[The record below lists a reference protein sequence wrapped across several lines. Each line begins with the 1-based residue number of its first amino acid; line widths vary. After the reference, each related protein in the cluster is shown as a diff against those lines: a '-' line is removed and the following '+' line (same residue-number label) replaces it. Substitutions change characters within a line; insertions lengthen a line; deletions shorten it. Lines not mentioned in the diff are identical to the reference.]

1 MPKLKRSNAFLI
13 DNNLLT
19 GEVIK
24 HSYMSNLKDKIDKV
38 KSKRPSKWRQ
48 NAAFRLENRWLEYS
62 SQIARRIL
70 AIIRENDELNQT
82 KLAGMLG
89 VIRQQITK
97 IIKGKENLTLETI
110 YKLSK
115 ALKFELITFP
125 EYKYSKPV
133 RVSSIELNEAKVIV

>member
-1 MPKLKRSNAFLI
+1 
-13 DNNLLT
+13 
-19 GEVIK
+19 
-24 HSYMSNLKDKIDKV
+24 MSNFKDKIDKV
-38 KSKRPSKWRQ
+38 KSKTPSKWRQ

-82 KLAGMLG
+82 KLADMLG
-89 VIRQQITK
+89 VTPQQITK

-125 EYKYSKPV
+125 EYKYSKPIM
-133 RVSSIELNEAKVIV
+133 VSSIKLNEAKVIDLNSFVSAKSVERTYSVETSITN